1 MTILKTFVPM
11 ESGIFE
17 MDTIEHEGML
27 WLVPEWIETQ
37 RKGWSRPA
45 RIICLSPLLHSGGP
59 PPRHYALQNPI
70 PKGVWIGQ
78 IPPQLA
84 TQYVVIEAPDLEFE
98 THAPGP
104 VH

>member
-1 MTILKTFVPM
+1 MTVLNTLVPM
-11 ESGIFE
+11 ESGIFA

-27 WLVPEWIETQ
+27 WLVPEWIDTP

-45 RIICLSPLLHSGGP
+45 RIVRLSLLPHSRGP
-59 PPRHYALQNPI
+59 APFDYVLQNPI
-70 PKGVWIGQ
+70 PKDVLNGQ

-84 TQYVVIEAPDLEFE
+84 ALYVVIEAPDIEFE
-98 THAPGP
+98 THSSGP